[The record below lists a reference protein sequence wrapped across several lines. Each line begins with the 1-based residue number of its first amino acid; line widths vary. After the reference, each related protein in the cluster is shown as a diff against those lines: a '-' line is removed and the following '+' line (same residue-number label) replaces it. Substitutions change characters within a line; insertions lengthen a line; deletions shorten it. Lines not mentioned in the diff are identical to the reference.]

1 MDANAVSL
9 LAIFE
14 RKMRLEIPLFQRQ
27 YVWSQEQQWEPLWED
42 ISRKFTESIEGRQ
55 DAPVHFLGAMVLDQK
70 QTPVTHVEKRQVIDG
85 QQRLTTFQLFLAAF
99 RDFCRE
105 NECIELAMECEGFTE
120 NKGML
125 ADPAVD
131 RFKVWPTLVDREQF
145 ANVLLSGSRAE
156 LERRHPIVWRKYAR
170 KPEPRPRM
178 VQAYLFFHDQLREF
192 FIGSAE
198 EPPIGTD
205 FPLSTRLLECFQ
217 ALKNL
222 LRVVTI
228 DLQQGDDAQVIF
240 ETLNARGEPL
250 LPADLLRNY
259 IFLRAAR
266 AGHDQ
271 ENLYHTYWQ
280 PFDDEFWRVEVKQ
293 GRLIRPRSDL
303 FMQHFLA
310 SQLEEDIPV
319 KHLFV
324 EYRNWIERRRPF
336 QNVEEE
342 LQTLARHGRNFRR
355 ILEPTPGDTVYH
367 LAVFLEAFDI
377 RTAYPLL
384 LLMMDSDISPMEWG
398 AITEVLESYL
408 LRRSVCGYNTK
419 NYNRVFLQLTKNLR
433 RNGVTSASLIQQL
446 AQQTGESAVWPSDA
460 AFRDAWMRHPA
471 YDLGNAK
478 LVHILGRIN
487 LSFANGWNEPLV
499 FQQQPSI
506 EHLMPQKWIDN
517 WPLGDGSQGMEFLE
531 ALQAP
536 DGDTRA
542 AATERRNRMV
552 QTFGNLTILMQGL
565 NSSQSNLGWL
575 EKRPVMMANSL
586 LPINQGLNAVQ
597 EWDEDAIETRGADL
611 YVRAARI
618 WSDPATFAARLRGA
632 QAAE

>member
-42 ISRKFTESIEGRQ
+42 ISRKFVEGIEGRQ

-85 QQRLTTFQLFLAAF
+85 QQRLTTFQIFLAAF

-105 NECIELAMECEGFTE
+105 NDCIDLAKECEGFTE

-131 RFKVWPTLVDREQF
+131 RFKVWPTLVDRTQF
-145 ANVLLSGSRAE
+145 ADVLTSGSKAE
-156 LERRHPIVWRKYAR
+156 LERRHPVVWRKYAR

-178 VQAYLFFHDQLREF
+178 VQAYLFFYDQLAEF
-192 FIGSAE
+192 FLGAAE
-198 EPPIGTD
+198 EPPIGVD
-205 FPLSTRLLECFQ
+205 SPLSARLLECFQ
-217 ALKNL
+217 ALKNS

-259 IFLRAAR
+259 IFLRASR

-271 ENLYHTYWQ
+271 ETLYATYWNQ
-280 PFDDEFWRVEVKQ
+280 FDDEFWRVEVKQ

-310 SQLEEDIPV
+310 SQIEEDIPV

-324 EYRNWIERRRPF
+324 EYRNWIERRHPF
-336 QNVEEE
+336 KDVEEE
-342 LQTLARHGRNFRR
+342 LQTLAKHGQNFRR
-355 ILEPTPGDTVYH
+355 ILEPTVGDPVCR
-367 LAVFLEAFDI
+367 LAMFLEAFDI

-384 LLMMDSDISPMEWG
+384 LLLLDSPLSTMEWDQ
-398 AITEVLESYL
+398 ITDVLESYL
-408 LRRSVCGYNTK
+408 LRRSICGNNTK
-419 NYNRVFLQLTKNLR
+419 NYNRIFLQLTKNLR
-433 RNGVTSASLIQQL
+433 RNGLSAASLVQQL
-446 AQQTGESAVWPSDA
+446 SQQSGDSAAWPNDAVFREAWTGN
-460 AFRDAWMRHPA
+460 PA
-471 YDLGNAK
+471 YDMGNAK
-478 LVHILGRIN
+478 LVHILGRLN
-487 LSFANGWNEPLV
+487 SSYSNGWQEPLV
-499 FQQQPSI
+499 FQQQPSV
-506 EHLMPQKWIDN
+506 EHIMPQKWIDN
-517 WPLGDGSQGMEFLE
+517 WPLADGSKGMEFLE
-531 ALQAP
+531 AHNAP
-536 DGDTRA
+536 DGDSRA
-542 AATERRNRMV
+542 ASTENRDRMV
-552 QTFGNLTILMQGL
+552 QTFGNLTLLMQGL
-565 NSSQSNLGWL
+565 NSAQSNLGWD
-575 EKRPVMMANSL
+575 EKRPAMMANSL
-586 LPINQGLNAVQ
+586 LPMNQDLNGVHH
-597 EWDEDAIETRGADL
+597 WDEDAIMARGEDL
-611 YVRAARI
+611 FARATAI
-618 WSDPATFAARLRGA
+618 WPDPATYSSRIRVA